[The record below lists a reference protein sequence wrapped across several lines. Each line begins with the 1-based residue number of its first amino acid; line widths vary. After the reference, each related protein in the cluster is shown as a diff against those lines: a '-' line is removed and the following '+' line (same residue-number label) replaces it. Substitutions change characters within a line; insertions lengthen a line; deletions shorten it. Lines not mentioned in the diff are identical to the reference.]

1 MTPRRA
7 IACLAIAVIV
17 FAAFASPA
25 ARAEAMGIAL
35 EGFPYP
41 YPVHFMPLTLE
52 GEDLR
57 LAYMDAAPT
66 GPSTGRTVVLL
77 HGRNFPSSYWEP
89 TIKAL
94 TEAGYRVIAPDQI
107 GFGKSSK
114 PSFAYSFDAMARATI
129 ALLDSLHVDRFDLVG
144 HSMGGMLAVRL
155 ARLRAAH
162 RPSRS
167 LFPNWPRGLSL
178 LRAAVDGRRACEA
191 RTRTDRGRL
200 SQTIDDQLCA
210 EPAVERDRAI
220 RPAARGDQA
229 ERRISAVAQVVRGV
243 LPDDLFPAGGARDS
257 ADRSAD
263 PVHHGGQRPQ
273 CAGRPFAPPELRA
286 KMGQNAALAQA
297 LAARMANAKVKVF
310 QGVGHLGHLEATQP
324 FNEALLNFSANSA
337 FRQRASGPTK
347 INLIEG
353 AYDARLDRICGQR
366 TRARHKLPP
375 VLLEA
380 VDAARPEASGQG
392 LVRQAPLACLDI
404 FRPCRLSSGP
414 PALSWRGIVWAFR
427 EDRSNV
433 FRFAV

>member
-7 IACLAIAVIV
+7 IACCLTIAVIV
-17 FAAFASPA
+17 LAAFASPA

-41 YPVHFMPLTLE
+41 YPVHYMPLTLE

-114 PSFAYSFDAMARATI
+114 PTFAYSFDAMARATI

-155 ARLRAAH
+155 ARAYG
-162 RPSRS
+162 
-167 LFPNWPRGLSL
+167 PRIDHLVLYSPIGLEDYRFYAPPVTDEELAKRERELTADGYRKQLMTNYALSL
-178 LRAAVDGRRACEA
+178 PSSAIEPFVQLREEIEQSGEYPRWLKSFVASYQMIYSQPVAHEIPLI
-191 RTRTDRGRL
+191 DRP
-200 SQTIDDQLCA
+200 T
-210 EPAVERDRAI
+210 
-220 RPAARGDQA
+220 
-229 ERRISAVAQVVRGV
+229 
-243 LPDDLFPAGGARDS
+243 LFIMGANDHN
-257 ADRSAD
+257 A
-263 PVHHGGQRPQ
+263 P
-273 CAGRPFAPPELRA
+273 GRPFAPPELRA

-310 QGVGHLGHLEATQP
+310 EGVGHLGHLEATQP
-324 FNEALLNFSANSA
+324 FNEALLNF
-337 FRQRASGPTK
+337 
-347 INLIEG
+347 L
-353 AYDARLDRICGQR
+353 GQ
-366 TRARHKLPP
+366 
-375 VLLEA
+375 
-380 VDAARPEASGQG
+380 
-392 LVRQAPLACLDI
+392 
-404 FRPCRLSSGP
+404 
-414 PALSWRGIVWAFR
+414 
-427 EDRSNV
+427 
-433 FRFAV
+433 